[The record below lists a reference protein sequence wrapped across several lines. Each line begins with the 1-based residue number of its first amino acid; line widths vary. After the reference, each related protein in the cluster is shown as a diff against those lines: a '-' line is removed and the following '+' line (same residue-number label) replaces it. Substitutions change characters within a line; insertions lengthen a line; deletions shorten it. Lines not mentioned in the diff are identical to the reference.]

1 MGQEADTW
9 QYADLCTGGSSGNSR
24 CDRASGKGAESGRT
38 AGRAGRSASAGDAA
52 VQAGR
57 RGRIFYGRRC
67 GGGYQPEN
75 DTPSS
80 ACVWRDSHR
89 IGRTALEG
97 MGADQGLGETTDDVS
112 GGSSPQKT
120 EEKTGADT

>member
-1 MGQEADTW
+1 M
-9 QYADLCTGGSSGNSR
+9 
-24 CDRASGKGAESGRT
+24 
-38 AGRAGRSASAGDAA
+38 RSASAGDAA

-57 RGRIFYGRRC
+57 RRRIFYGRRC

-89 IGRTALEG
+89 IGRTAFEG
-97 MGADQGLGETTDDVS
+97 VGADQGMGKTTDDVS
-112 GGSSPQKT
+112 GGSAPQKT
-120 EEKTGADT
+120 EEKTGADTRPASRLVKSLKMAEKGHFRLDKESKKGYK